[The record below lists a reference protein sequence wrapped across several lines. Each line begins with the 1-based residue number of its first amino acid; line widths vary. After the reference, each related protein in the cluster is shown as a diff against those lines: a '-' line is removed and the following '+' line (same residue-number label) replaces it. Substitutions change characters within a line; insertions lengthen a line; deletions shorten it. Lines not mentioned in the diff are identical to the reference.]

1 MPAIYKGTN
10 EPIILDCTSIQ
21 LGDQAVYRRPN
32 QYAPELQ
39 VCPTKVMRAHVFK
52 HMLDADH
59 SWDDFTAHPVRYLV
73 QAFPVLRM
81 CKDADC
87 DHSCGLFHP
96 SLEEEGIES
105 GLVDI
110 RSFRWH
116 GLDGSKQPPAK
127 AEVL

>member
-1 MPAIYKGTN
+1 
-10 EPIILDCTSIQ
+10 
-21 LGDQAVYRRPN
+21 
-32 QYAPELQ
+32 
-39 VCPTKVMRAHVFK
+39 MRAHVFK